1 MATSGTYAFNPS
13 LGALTQHAF
22 NMCGVR
28 PTALLHEHME
38 SARMA
43 ANMLLGR
50 WSAMGV
56 NLWQVELVTIPLT
69 QSPTI
74 LTSVCD
80 GATLTVTYATPNT
93 PIYTIGSSISLSGTT
108 SFDGVYTVLN
118 SGPGFLAVA
127 NATAGSTTGG
137 TVSSTYPAATYS
149 MNPNIV
155 VILDCYIRVTSGSSY
170 TDRYILPISR
180 SEYASFANKSQIGFP
195 TTFWMD
201 RLLSPT
207 VTLWPSPDG
216 NEASLNYYCVQ
227 QIQDSAYTN
236 GQTVDIPYYFLEAFA
251 LGLASRLAVIWAP
264 DRAVTLKALA
274 DEAYDI
280 AARQNVETSNVYISP
295 TLQPYWRA

>member
-1 MATSGTYAFNPS
+1 MATSGTYSFNPS

-22 NMCGVR
+22 NMCGIR
-28 PTALLHEHME
+28 PTALLQEHME

-56 NLWQVELVTIPLT
+56 NLWQVELVSVPLT

-74 LTSVCD
+74 LASVSD
-80 GATLTVTYATPNT
+80 GTTLTVTYATLNT
-93 PIYTIGSSISLSGTT
+93 PIYTIGSSITLQGTT

-118 SGPGFLAVA
+118 SAPGTLSVA
-127 NATAGSTTGG
+127 NATVGSSIGG

-155 VILDCYIRVTSGSSY
+155 VILDCYIRVTSGNSY
-170 TDRYILPISR
+170 TDRYIMPISR
-180 SEYASFANKSQIGFP
+180 TEYASFANKLQIGFP
-195 TTFWMD
+195 TTYWMD
-201 RLLSPT
+201 RLLAPT

-236 GQTVDIPYYFLEAFA
+236 GQTVDIPYYFIEAFA
-251 LGLASRLAVIWAP
+251 TGLAARLAVIWAP
-264 DRAVTLKALA
+264 DRAQGLKLLA

-280 AARQNVETSNVYISP
+280 AARQNVETSNIYISP